1 MVYIKIYF
9 NLESNSIFNYDN
21 VVTAFLTPIS
31 IIHLYLFACFGKILN
46 FILNEFN
53 INKID
58 YKALIMV
65 TIIFIIKILIS
76 GGFNS
81 DLNHFIL
88 TIVQPLNIRGWL

>member
-31 IIHLYLFACFGKILN
+31 IIHLYLFACFGIILN

-65 TIIFIIKILIS
+65 TIIFY
-76 GGFNS
+76 
-81 DLNHFIL
+81 
-88 TIVQPLNIRGWL
+88 